1 MELQKRKPNR
11 LKNYDYSQNGAY
23 FITICTNKRKCI
35 LSTIDND
42 KSNQNDISTNT
53 VSSTN
58 IPNASKNPVGNA
70 VLGVPQT
77 NAKNDIS
84 TNPVGNAVLGVPNV
98 KLTHYGKATEKIIL
112 QMQNFYE
119 NINIDCFVI
128 MPNHLHLIISINDS
142 GVPRTAHPTVSRFIG
157 TMKRFINKD
166 IGENI
171 WQKSFYDHIIRDDE
185 DYSIKRKYIDENPL
199 KWHDDELFCEQT

>member
-1 MELQKRKPNR
+1 
-11 LKNYDYSQNGAY
+11 
-23 FITICTNKRKCI
+23 
-35 LSTIDND
+35 
-42 KSNQNDISTNT
+42 
-53 VSSTN
+53 
-58 IPNASKNPVGNA
+58 
-70 VLGVPQT
+70 
-77 NAKNDIS
+77 
-84 TNPVGNAVLGVPNV
+84 
-98 KLTHYGKATEKIIL
+98 
-112 QMQNFYE
+112 MQNFYE